1 MMYLGKDMPASLSK
15 RNSNAATRLRQSR
28 NQPKQEA
35 RTASQMSQM
44 ANTLESNKSGGGGG
58 REISTIEMM

>member
-1 MMYLGKDMPASLSK
+1 MMYLGKDMPTSLSK

-44 ANTLESNKSGGGGG
+44 ANTLESN
-58 REISTIEMM
+58 